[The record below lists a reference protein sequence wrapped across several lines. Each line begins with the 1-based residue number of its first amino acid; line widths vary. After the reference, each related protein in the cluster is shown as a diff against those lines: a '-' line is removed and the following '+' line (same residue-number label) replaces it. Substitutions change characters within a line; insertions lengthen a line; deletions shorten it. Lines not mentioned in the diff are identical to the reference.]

1 MTKIMKVFVPA
12 LVLSA
17 FVSLPQGS
25 VHAQENFWGVAY
37 TTGLTSGDASD
48 YIDSFSWRGIEVN
61 YRRLQT
67 RNLSW
72 GFTAGWQVFHDKSFQ
87 LVEGTLPIEEEEI
100 GGAISGTQYRY
111 INAFPL
117 LATGY
122 YTYGPS
128 FGTQFYG
135 GAGVG
140 AYYVERRTELG
151 LVAITKDTWHFGAT
165 PELGVIFP
173 VGSDAKMYFNA
184 KYNWTATSSD
194 VNYNFFSFNVGFAAV
209 SF

>member
-1 MTKIMKVFVPA
+1 MKTIIKGLAPAVLFAVCLSVPQEA
-12 LVLSA
+12 A
-17 FVSLPQGS
+17 QG
-25 VHAQENFWGVAY
+25 QENFWGVAY

-61 YRRLQT
+61 YRRYQT
-67 RNLSW
+67 RNISW

-87 LVEGTLPIEEEEI
+87 LVEGELEIEGEEI

-117 LATGY
+117 LATAH
-122 YTYGPS
+122 YTYGPQ
-128 FGTQFYG
+128 FGTQVYG
-135 GAGVG
+135 GLGVG

-151 LVAITKDTWHFGAT
+151 LVAFTKDTWHFGAT
-165 PELGVIFP
+165 PELGVMFP
-173 VGSDAKMYFNA
+173 VGTDAKMYLNA

-194 VNYNFFSFNVGFAAV
+194 VNYNFFSFNIGFAAV
-209 SF
+209 TF